1 MSQFKMKKQK
11 HDKSDWLIAAGMFIG
26 LGVGIITEQ
35 VAGFLLIGFGCGLLA
50 DYLVSRKGK

>member
-1 MSQFKMKKQK
+1 MKKQK